1 MKLESII
8 ALLGGGTKII
18 GTASS
23 ATMLAGLIYLV
34 DCRISARGEE
44 SVDRCYFTALPMMGI
59 GIAGR
64 GGFSAG
70 YNTYNPALRRKE
82 EENEGR
88 LEEKPAEK
96 ERKEEKRKER
106 AGDEPVM
113 SRQEDKAKEERDGS
127 KRVERRGRDEHGRFT
142 RRSRRD

>member
-8 ALLGGGTKII
+8 ALLGGGAKII

-82 EENEGR
+82 EEDEG
-88 LEEKPAEK
+88 
-96 ERKEEKRKER
+96 ERE
-106 AGDEPVM
+106 
-113 SRQEDKAKEERDGS
+113 
-127 KRVERRGRDEHGRFT
+127 RDEHGRFT
-142 RRSRRD
+142 KKRRNQQ

>member
-23 ATMLAGLIYLV
+23 VTMLAGLIYLV

-64 GGFSAG
+64 GGFQVG
-70 YNTYNPALRRKE
+70 YQTYNPKLRRDE
-82 EENEGR
+82 EG
-88 LEEKPAEK
+88 
-96 ERKEEKRKER
+96 ERE
-106 AGDEPVM
+106 
-113 SRQEDKAKEERDGS
+113 
-127 KRVERRGRDEHGRFT
+127 RDEHGRFT
-142 RRSRRD
+142 KKRRSTQ